1 MTNSIKKALS
11 TKSVK
16 TLVAGLGNTLLSD
29 EGSGVKII
37 EILEKKKSIPV
48 NFHLLDGGTAG
59 YTLIDCMKDFDRV
72 ILIDAV
78 RGGDKPGTIY
88 HLSFEDIMKR
98 PELKLSGHQIDL
110 PEVLLL
116 AKKLGELPQVLLI
129 GIEPENIGYGME
141 LSQSIK
147 LAIDKVVKEICSLI

>member
-1 MTNSIKKALS
+1 MANSKKRAFS
-11 TKSVK
+11 TQSRK
-16 TLVAGLGNTLLSD
+16 TLVVGLGNKLLSD
-29 EGSGVKII
+29 EGSGVKTI
-37 EILEKKKSIPV
+37 EMLEKERNIPE

-59 YTLIDCMKDFDRV
+59 YTLIDCMKDFER
-72 ILIDAV
+72 IIIIDAV
-78 RGGDKPGTIY
+78 KGGNRPGTIY

-98 PELKLSGHQIDL
+98 PDLKLSGHQIDL

-141 LSQSIK
+141 LSPHVKS
-147 LAIDKVVKEICSLI
+147 ATDKVVKEICSLK